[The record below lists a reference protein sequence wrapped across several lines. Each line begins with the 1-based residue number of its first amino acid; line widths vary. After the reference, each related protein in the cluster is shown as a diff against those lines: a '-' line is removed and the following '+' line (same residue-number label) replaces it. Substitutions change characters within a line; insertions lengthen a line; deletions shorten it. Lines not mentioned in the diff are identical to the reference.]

1 MQRGFCTH
9 NCANGSLSMRQ
20 PITYNSFICMKQV
33 SISFCVGLQDDVPEA
48 SETFFVN
55 LTTVE
60 LAGAEG
66 DNSAQPSIRVPG
78 NVAQITILENDNAQ
92 GTVQFDVKTVSRSS
106 PSWSC
111 CLACDVERY
120 GQANV
125 EEKRGVT
132 LGVTIRSMEGWGCGK
147 EDGLEHLV
155 AGGSTSVFFF
165 I

>member
-1 MQRGFCTH
+1 
-9 NCANGSLSMRQ
+9 MRQ
-20 PITYNSFICMKQV
+20 PITCNSFICMKQV

-132 LGVTIRSMEGWGCGK
+132 LGVTIRDQWRGLGLWEGGWVGTF
-147 EDGLEHLV
+147 
-155 AGGSTSVFFF
+155 GGGGGALQLFFYMTQACF
-165 I
+165 